1 MDITEQQNELIE
13 ANGGKASPELAAQLL
28 EQALN
33 GDTANAENGSQP
45 ATTQVTEENTPKVEG
60 QDGTQ
65 QPDDTQQAQQQQQ
78 VDESQLNAE
87 NAVILAKDGKHT
99 IPYDKLVE
107 ARNGEKEWKQ
117 KFDEAQQQ
125 LAQLQADAQERK
137 DNGQAP
143 TTQDNQA
150 NIAQQAIDQGVDPA
164 IFGDFSE
171 KDLAA
176 GIQKL
181 VNSQVSTLVQ
191 QQLQTAL
198 APIQQQQQVS
208 VEQVHFN
215 EIFTAHPDA
224 ESIVESKEFNDWKN
238 AQPSFLKDAYE
249 TVLDKGSAAQVVE
262 LLGLYKSNTQSGQQ
276 AAQPANDAVKAVA
289 QKAVSQAQTPPP
301 NSLSDLPAGSP
312 AGVSRDERLAAMSP
326 AQLAEEMQGWTPDQ
340 VEQFLN
346 RRV

>member
-65 QPDDTQQAQQQQQ
+65 QPD
-78 VDESQLNAE
+78 ESQLNAD
-87 NAVILAKDGKHT
+87 NTVILAKDGKHT

-137 DNGQAP
+137 DNGQDP

-181 VNSQVSTLVQ
+181 VNSKVSTLVQ

-208 VEQVHFN
+208 VEQAHFN

-238 AQPSFLKDAYE
+238 APVSYTHLRAHE
-249 TVLDKGSAAQVVE
+249 TTE
-262 LLGLYKSNTQSGQQ
+262 
-276 AAQPANDAVKAVA
+276 
-289 QKAVSQAQTPPP
+289 
-301 NSLSDLPAGSP
+301 
-312 AGVSRDERLAAMSP
+312 
-326 AQLAEEMQGWTPDQ
+326 
-340 VEQFLN
+340 
-346 RRV
+346 

>member
-65 QPDDTQQAQQQQQ
+65 QPADTQQAQQQQQ

-208 VEQVHFN
+208 VEQAHFN

-276 AAQPANDAVKAVA
+276 L
-289 QKAVSQAQTPPP
+289 
-301 NSLSDLPAGSP
+301 SLIHI
-312 AGVSRDERLAAMSP
+312 
-326 AQLAEEMQGWTPDQ
+326 
-340 VEQFLN
+340 
-346 RRV
+346 

>member
-60 QDGTQ
+60 QDGT
-65 QPDDTQQAQQQQQ
+65 
-78 VDESQLNAE
+78 LNAD
-87 NAVILAKDGKHT
+87 NTVILAKDGKHT

-107 ARNGEKEWKQ
+107 ARNGEKEWRQ

-125 LAQLQADAQERK
+125 LAQLQADAQERR
-137 DNGQAP
+137 DNGIAP
-143 TTQDNQA
+143 TAQDSQA
-150 NIAQQAIDQGVDPA
+150 NIAQQAIDQGIDPA

-171 KDLAA
+171 ENLAA
-176 GIQKL
+176 GIQKVVDMRVATMVDQRL
-181 VNSQVSTLVQ
+181 KDV
-191 QQLQTAL
+191 L
-198 APIQQQQQVS
+198 APLQQQQAVS
-208 VEQVHFN
+208 AEQAHFT
-215 EIFTAHPDA
+215 EIFAVHPDA
-224 ESIVESKEFNDWKN
+224 ESIVESKEFSDWKN

-249 TVLDKGSAAQVVE
+249 TVLDKGSSTQVVE
-262 LLGLYKSNTQSGQQ
+262 LLGLYKSNTQSGHQ
-276 AAQPANDAVKAVA
+276 AVQTANDAVKAVA

-326 AQLAEEMQGWTPDQ
+326 AQLADEMQGWTPEQ

>member
-60 QDGTQ
+60 QDGT
-65 QPDDTQQAQQQQQ
+65 
-78 VDESQLNAE
+78 LNAD
-87 NAVILAKDGKHT
+87 NTVILAKDGKHT

-117 KFDEAQQQ
+117 RFDEAQQQ
-125 LAQLQADAQERK
+125 LAQLQADAQERR
-137 DNGQAP
+137 DNGIDP
-143 TTQDNQA
+143 TVQDSQA
-150 NIAQQAIDQGVDPA
+150 NIAQQAINEGVDPA
-164 IFGDFSE
+164 IFGDFDEEGLTS
-171 KDLAA
+171 

-181 VNSQVSTLVQ
+181 VDMRVEAMVDQRLKDV
-191 QQLQTAL
+191 L
-198 APIQQQQQVS
+198 APLQQQQAVS
-208 VEQVHFN
+208 AEQAHFT
-215 EIFTAHPDA
+215 EIFAVHPDA
-224 ESIVESKEFNDWKN
+224 ESIVESKEFSDWKN

-249 TVLDKGSAAQVVE
+249 TVLDKGSSTQVVE
-262 LLGLYKSNTQSGQQ
+262 LLGLYKSNTQSGHQ
-276 AAQPANDAVKAVA
+276 AVQTANDAVKAVA

-326 AQLAEEMQGWTPDQ
+326 AQLADEMQGWTPEQ

>member
-1 MDITEQQNELIE
+1 MDITEQQNDLIE
-13 ANGGKASPELAAQLL
+13 TNGGKASPELAAQLL
-28 EQALN
+28 EEALN
-33 GDTANAENGSQP
+33 GDTADAENGSQP
-45 ATTQVTEENTPKVEG
+45 DTTQVTEEATPKVEG

-65 QPDDTQQAQQQQQ
+65 QPNED
-78 VDESQLNAE
+78 QLNAD

-137 DNGQAP
+137 DSGQAP
-143 TTQDNQA
+143 TAQDNQA
-150 NIAQQAIDQGVDPA
+150 DIAQQAIDQGVDPA

-171 KDLAA
+171 EALAA

-198 APIQQQQQVS
+198 APMHQQQQVNA
-208 VEQVHFN
+208 EQAHFN

-224 ESIVESKEFNDWKN
+224 DSIVESKEFHDWKN

-249 TVLDKGSAAQVVE
+249 TVLDKGSSAQVVE
-262 LLGLYKSNTQSGQQ
+262 LLGLYKSNTQSGHQ
-276 AAQPANDAVKAVA
+276 AVQTANDAVKAVA

-326 AQLAEEMQGWTPDQ
+326 AQLAEEMQGWTPEQ

>member
-65 QPDDTQQAQQQQQ
+65 QPADTQQAQQQQQ

-215 EIFTAHPDA
+215 EIFTTHPDA